1 MLYLITYFLVFILT
15 YIVKVIAQNKM
26 IIDVPNERSSHTVPT
41 PRGGGLAIISV
52 WFLVLSYLFFYENL
66 NKELYLTL
74 LSGILI
80 AVISLIDDIFTIK
93 SSPRL
98 LIQIITAIIVI
109 YITGGIKFIDLGFY
123 TIENTYFLKLISF
136 IGIIWFVNLFNFID
150 GIDGYVSLGTI
161 LIALGLYYF
170 SSENLILLFAIAVFG
185 FLPWNWQKAKIFMGD
200 IGSTVLGFTIVV
212 FLIYLNNKSELNI
225 LYGLIL
231 TSVFWFDTTFTI
243 IKRLINRENIGKPHK
258 KHAYQRFVRYG
269 LSHQRVTM
277 LAAIIKGLL
286 FLLVLGMNFFNLH
299 EYVLVLFLLVIV
311 VHIGIYSIADKL
323 VSFNE

>member
-15 YIVKVIAQNKM
+15 YFVKVIAQNKM
-26 IIDVPNERSSHTVPT
+26 IIDVPNERSSHTIPT

-52 WFLVLSYLFFYENL
+52 WFLMLTYLFFYDNL

-74 LSGILI
+74 LTGILI
-80 AVISLIDDIFTIK
+80 AIISLIDDIYTIK
-93 SSPRL
+93 SLPRL

-109 YITGGIKFIDLGFY
+109 YITDGIKFIDLGFY
-123 TIENTYFLKLISF
+123 TIENPYFLKLISF
-136 IGIIWFVNLFNFID
+136 VGIIWFVNLFNFID

-170 SSENLILLFAIAVFG
+170 SKENVILLFAITIFG

-225 LYGLIL
+225 LYGLML

-243 IKRLINRENIGKPHK
+243 TKRLINKENIGKPHK
-258 KHAYQRFVRYG
+258 KHAYQRFVRHG
-269 LSHQRVTM
+269 FSHQKVS
-277 LAAIIKGLL
+277 LFAACIKVLL
-286 FLLVLGMNFFNLH
+286 FLLVLGMHYYNLH

-311 VHIGIYSIADKL
+311 FHLSIYSLANKL